1 MFENIVTEN
10 EFNFNILEK
19 KMFSFICELGCSIL
33 KTMLESLDTKIM
45 NARDSKKFRH
55 KGYKTNSIKTVLGL
69 VQYKRVLYEYK
80 DEHGKIQNIFLLDTI
95 LNISEVGKMSSNLV
109 EKILSIAVET
119 NSYRDAAAQI
129 METINL
135 SISHEAV
142 RNVVIKEGYKL
153 LFKEQEE
160 YNLMNKN
167 KLTEGKKEIPV
178 LFEEADGI
186 WINLQ
191 GKDREKQINRYEKLC
206 KKQGKEYIK
215 PKSVKS
221 ELKLHVSYE
230 GWKKDDK
237 RHSLINKIYT
247 TGFLSSKEI
256 RHIRDCK
263 IYQTYNTEK
272 IEVRVMNGDGASWID
287 KMATSETIRQKDNFH
302 IHQEIMRD
310 ITEDKHKRQI
320 ERLIAESRY
329 NEIPYF
335 IEFLRYECGGD
346 EVTIKKLNKLESYLS
361 SGLPRFREVLESQNR
376 KLPEPPENIEYRD
389 PGIMECQIFTV
400 LSKRFKSGRMSFSKI
415 GASCL
420 AKICALKAEN
430 KGIIDTSKINVKVK
444 EDLKKYKEEIEEK
457 IEKTIL
463 DKATENA
470 KNNEIS
476 TLTKYDEKI
485 TEIIDGTTRDMN
497 AITFKQIVTMEW
509 QLKGFSGYKDNT
521 SSGVETIDISQY
533 KFLKAPYAIINGTR
547 ALTAYVDDVTTTSLT
562 LNWFAAWGSGLGSEF
577 GMVRILLVEP
587 N

>member
-10 EFNFNILEK
+10 EFNFNMLEK
-19 KMFSFICELGCSIL
+19 KMYSFVCELGCNLI
-33 KTMLESLDTKIM
+33 KTFMENLDKKIM
-45 NARDSKKFRH
+45 EERDSHKFRH
-55 KGYKTNSIKTVLGL
+55 KGYKTNSIKTILGL

-80 DEHGKIQNIFLLDTI
+80 DENDSIQNIFLLDTM

-119 NSYRDAAAQI
+119 NSYRDAASQL

-167 KLTEGKKEIPV
+167 KLIEGKKEIPV

-206 KKQGKEYIK
+206 KKNGKEYIK
-215 PKSVKS
+215 PKNVKS

-237 RHSLINKIYT
+237 RHSLVNKIYT

-263 IYQTYNTEK
+263 IYQTYNANK
-272 IEVRVMNGDGASWID
+272 IKVRVMNGDGASWID
-287 KMATSETIRQKDNFH
+287 KMATSDTIRQKDNFH

-310 ITEDKHKRQI
+310 IAEDKDKRQI

-329 NEIPYF
+329 DEIPCF
-335 IEFLRYECGGD
+335 IEYLRYECGGD
-346 EVTIKKLNKLESYLS
+346 ETTIKKLNKLESYLS
-361 SGLPRFREVLESQNR
+361 SGLPRFREVLDSQNR
-376 KLPEPPENIEYRD
+376 ELPEPPESIEYRD
-389 PGIMECQIFTV
+389 PGIMECQIFSV

-430 KGIIDTSKINVKVK
+430 KGIIDISKININVK
-444 EDLKKYKEEIEEK
+444 EELKSYKKEIVEK
-457 IEKTIL
+457 IKKTMAN
-463 DKATENA
+463 KVTENTE
-470 KNNEIS
+470 NSEN
-476 TLTKYDEKI
+476 TDNTKFMNQVIVIYNKIPRKEKI
-485 TEIIDGTTRDMN
+485 
-497 AITFKQIVTMEW
+497 K
-509 QLKGFSGYKDNT
+509 
-521 SSGVETIDISQY
+521 VERY
-533 KFLKAPYAIINGTR
+533 L
-547 ALTAYVDDVTTTSLT
+547 
-562 LNWFAAWGSGLGSEF
+562 
-577 GMVRILLVEP
+577 
-587 N
+587 

>member
-119 NSYRDAAAQI
+119 NSYRDAAAQS

-191 GKDREKQINRYEKLC
+191 GKDREKQLC
-206 KKQGKEYIK
+206 
-215 PKSVKS
+215 
-221 ELKLHVSYE
+221 
-230 GWKKDDK
+230 
-237 RHSLINKIYT
+237 
-247 TGFLSSKEI
+247 
-256 RHIRDCK
+256 
-263 IYQTYNTEK
+263 
-272 IEVRVMNGDGASWID
+272 M
-287 KMATSETIRQKDNFH
+287 
-302 IHQEIMRD
+302 
-310 ITEDKHKRQI
+310 
-320 ERLIAESRY
+320 
-329 NEIPYF
+329 
-335 IEFLRYECGGD
+335 
-346 EVTIKKLNKLESYLS
+346 
-361 SGLPRFREVLESQNR
+361 
-376 KLPEPPENIEYRD
+376 
-389 PGIMECQIFTV
+389 
-400 LSKRFKSGRMSFSKI
+400 
-415 GASCL
+415 
-420 AKICALKAEN
+420 
-430 KGIIDTSKINVKVK
+430 
-444 EDLKKYKEEIEEK
+444 
-457 IEKTIL
+457 
-463 DKATENA
+463 
-470 KNNEIS
+470 
-476 TLTKYDEKI
+476 
-485 TEIIDGTTRDMN
+485 
-497 AITFKQIVTMEW
+497 
-509 QLKGFSGYKDNT
+509 
-521 SSGVETIDISQY
+521 
-533 KFLKAPYAIINGTR
+533 
-547 ALTAYVDDVTTTSLT
+547 
-562 LNWFAAWGSGLGSEF
+562 
-577 GMVRILLVEP
+577 
-587 N
+587 

>member
-1 MFENIVTEN
+1 M
-10 EFNFNILEK
+10 
-19 KMFSFICELGCSIL
+19 
-33 KTMLESLDTKIM
+33 
-45 NARDSKKFRH
+45 
-55 KGYKTNSIKTVLGL
+55 
-69 VQYKRVLYEYK
+69 
-80 DEHGKIQNIFLLDTI
+80 
-95 LNISEVGKMSSNLV
+95 
-109 EKILSIAVET
+109 
-119 NSYRDAAAQI
+119 
-129 METINL
+129 
-135 SISHEAV
+135 
-142 RNVVIKEGYKL
+142 
-153 LFKEQEE
+153 
-160 YNLMNKN
+160 
-167 KLTEGKKEIPV
+167 
-178 LFEEADGI
+178 
-186 WINLQ
+186 
-191 GKDREKQINRYEKLC
+191 
-206 KKQGKEYIK
+206 
-215 PKSVKS
+215 
-221 ELKLHVSYE
+221 HVSYE

-320 ERLIAESRY
+320 ERLIAESRC

-346 EVTIKKLNKLESYLS
+346 EATIKNLNKLESYLS
-361 SGLPRFREVLESQNR
+361 SGLPRFREILESQNR

-400 LSKRFKSGRMSFSKI
+400 LSKRFKNGRMSFSKI

-463 DKATENA
+463 DKATENVENKGKENDSKFA
-470 KNNEIS
+470 NQVLVIYNKIP
-476 TLTKYDEKI
+476 KKEKI
-485 TEIIDGTTRDMN
+485 
-497 AITFKQIVTMEW
+497 K
-509 QLKGFSGYKDNT
+509 
-521 SSGVETIDISQY
+521 VERY
-533 KFLKAPYAIINGTR
+533 L
-547 ALTAYVDDVTTTSLT
+547 
-562 LNWFAAWGSGLGSEF
+562 
-577 GMVRILLVEP
+577 
-587 N
+587 

>member
-346 EVTIKKLNKLESYLS
+346 EATIKKLNKLESYLS

-470 KNNEIS
+470 ENKGKENNSKFANQVLVIYNKIS
-476 TLTKYDEKI
+476 KKEKI
-485 TEIIDGTTRDMN
+485 
-497 AITFKQIVTMEW
+497 K
-509 QLKGFSGYKDNT
+509 
-521 SSGVETIDISQY
+521 VERY
-533 KFLKAPYAIINGTR
+533 L
-547 ALTAYVDDVTTTSLT
+547 
-562 LNWFAAWGSGLGSEF
+562 
-577 GMVRILLVEP
+577 
-587 N
+587 